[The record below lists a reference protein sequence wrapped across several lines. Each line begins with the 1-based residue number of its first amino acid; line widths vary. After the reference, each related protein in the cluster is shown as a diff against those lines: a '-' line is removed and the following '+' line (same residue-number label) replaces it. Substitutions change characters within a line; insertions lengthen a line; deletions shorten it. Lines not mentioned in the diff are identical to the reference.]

1 VALTATATPEVRDD
15 IARVLLMKDPQVF
28 VAGFDRP
35 NLFLEVLN
43 VSGEDQK
50 RRASVALA
58 KEGSGIIYCSTRKQ
72 AEGLHQGLTT
82 HHVDAVLYHAGMT
95 DDARREAQE
104 AFMSRERAV
113 AVATNA
119 FGMGIDKAG
128 IRFVAHAGIPRA
140 VEAYYQEIGRAGRDG
155 RPAHAVLFFNHAD
168 VYMQERLIQS
178 NHPSETLF
186 RDVWNVLRRESEF
199 QRGIS
204 QLAAQLGSSEFE
216 VSAVLKVLEREGAL
230 ARGGR
235 GEGLYGITISPNSSQ
250 RHVRSPEVKAVWAA
264 LLAMFPIGVKG
275 TADVASIARRS
286 GLDEERVKSG
296 LTSLER
302 SQCIELNRPFAG
314 RAISVLRDDPWE
326 SLEVNLER
334 VRAQER
340 NQLMLLRRMT
350 EYAYTKRC
358 RRGFLLRYFGE
369 EAAHGQQCGGC
380 DVCEGSRTT
389 IPKGAAKADT
399 TLGKAA
405 MPTQYSVLAA
415 EELKR
420 FRRELSQD
428 LGVPPF
434 IIFNDATLY
443 GLAAALPTTRPE
455 FLRVKGTGDARWERF
470 GAKVAQICLMAK
482 AAGDVS
488 HPVEARP
495 ARRARR

>member
-1 VALTATATPEVRDD
+1 
-15 IARVLLMKDPQVF
+15 
-28 VAGFDRP
+28 
-35 NLFLEVLN
+35 
-43 VSGEDQK
+43 
-50 RRASVALA
+50 
-58 KEGSGIIYCSTRKQ
+58 
-72 AEGLHQGLTT
+72 
-82 HHVDAVLYHAGMT
+82 
-95 DDARREAQE
+95 
-104 AFMSRERAV
+104 
-113 AVATNA
+113 
-119 FGMGIDKAG
+119 
-128 IRFVAHAGIPRA
+128 
-140 VEAYYQEIGRAGRDG
+140 
-155 RPAHAVLFFNHAD
+155 
-168 VYMQERLIQS
+168 
-178 NHPSETLF
+178 
-186 RDVWNVLRRESEF
+186 
-199 QRGIS
+199 
-204 QLAAQLGSSEFE
+204 
-216 VSAVLKVLEREGAL
+216 
-230 ARGGR
+230 
-235 GEGLYGITISPNSSQ
+235 
-250 RHVRSPEVKAVWAA
+250 
-264 LLAMFPIGVKG
+264 
-275 TADVASIARRS
+275 
-286 GLDEERVKSG
+286 
-296 LTSLER
+296 
-302 SQCIELNRPFAG
+302 
-314 RAISVLRDDPWE
+314 
-326 SLEVNLER
+326 
-334 VRAQER
+334 
-340 NQLMLLRRMT
+340 MT